1 MVHDSRTYGERLAD
15 KIAAFGGS
23 WKFILIFGGFIFS
36 WCLINSILVFQH
48 PVDPYP
54 YIFLNLILSM
64 LAALQAPVIMMSQNR
79 QAAKDRITALMDY
92 NLDLKAEEEI
102 RIILNEV
109 HQIFMK
115 INHLDIMK
123 EVK

>member
-1 MVHDSRTYGERLAD
+1 MVHDTRTFGERLAD

-23 WKFILIFGGFIFS
+23 WKFIILFGGFIFL
-36 WCLINSILVFQH
+36 WCALNTVLLWAH

-79 QAAKDRITALMDY
+79 QAAKDRITAELDY

-109 HQIFMK
+109 HLIFMK

-123 EVK
+123 EIQ